1 MIKGYNG
8 LNDNI
13 SKTIE
18 IISDVEMASKEQQ
31 TGIEQINDA
40 VTQLDQQTQQN
51 ALIATQTY
59 EEATKT
65 DEMAKLIVSSA
76 DEKEFEGKNSVEI
89 KTVKKNKIEN
99 KKSEQKIEKESKK
112 TFVEKN
118 DDEQWESF

>member
-1 MIKGYNG
+1 
-8 LNDNI
+8 
-13 SKTIE
+13 
-18 IISDVEMASKEQQ
+18 MASKEQQ

-89 KTVKKNKIEN
+89 KTVKKNKVEN